1 MPKKHRTGLR
11 MFKADL
17 QSGLVVVPET
27 DFPREK
33 QMQRFVESSIGTL
46 FPGLVFLATEFGRSD
61 GGRFR
66 PDTIAFDEANRTFVI
81 IEYKNKLEE
90 GVTDQARSY
99 LNHMRNNH
107 FILETLYEKAGQSK
121 QKWFNWKGMYAI
133 VVAPEFSERQIEGNR
148 TDPGLELHEIRLYG
162 EHAVTVERV
171 SGAHVGGGGQDPA
184 TDRSHVNGQDDPKRK
199 GGSQDGD
206 GKRERFRQEVLSDT
220 TRPLF
225 DYVDGS
231 LRERFALRSKFGIKQ
246 VNYGPGSEGD
256 ILWLYGGMTQLKLW
270 YADAG
275 EDLLGA
281 LNDALASSGTDRDSG
296 FYKSKIKT
304 EQDFEKIVPLIEHV
318 IRHAQE
324 LQ

>member
-133 VVAPEFSERQIEGNR
+133 VVAPSSASAR
-148 TDPGLELHEIRLYG
+148 
-162 EHAVTVERV
+162 
-171 SGAHVGGGGQDPA
+171 
-184 TDRSHVNGQDDPKRK
+184 
-199 GGSQDGD
+199 
-206 GKRERFRQEVLSDT
+206 
-220 TRPLF
+220 
-225 DYVDGS
+225 
-231 LRERFALRSKFGIKQ
+231 LRE
-246 VNYGPGSEGD
+246 
-256 ILWLYGGMTQLKLW
+256 
-270 YADAG
+270 
-275 EDLLGA
+275 
-281 LNDALASSGTDRDSG
+281 
-296 FYKSKIKT
+296 T
-304 EQDFEKIVPLIEHV
+304 EP
-318 IRHAQE
+318 IRGWSCTR
-324 LQ
+324 